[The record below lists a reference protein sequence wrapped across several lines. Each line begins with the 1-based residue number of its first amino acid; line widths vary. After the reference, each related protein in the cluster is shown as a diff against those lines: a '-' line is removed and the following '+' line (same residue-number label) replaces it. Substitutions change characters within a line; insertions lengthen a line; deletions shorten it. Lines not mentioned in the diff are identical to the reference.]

1 MVRTKRNNRIIHIA
15 KNGGVVGK
23 QSIAVN
29 TFSLA
34 MILVFYL
41 SGCAREPY
49 YIRAPDGMER
59 KVVALSGGEKK
70 TRPYKIN
77 GERYYPLPRADGF
90 VQYGKAS
97 WYGGKFHGR
106 RTANGEIY
114 DMNKKTAA
122 HKTLPMGTYVKVMN
136 LSNHKYSVV
145 RINDRG
151 PFVKGRIIDLS
162 RAVAEEI
169 DLIGPGV
176 VDVKIVALGKEVGKL
191 KSDKG
196 ATTPLLELAD
206 LKTGAFTIQIGAF
219 SDKKNAFEV
228 ADRLGK
234 VFDYIHVAVQRDN
247 GYKTLYKVHVSMSE
261 TLSKAGQ
268 VEKKLRE
275 MGFTE
280 AFVVRI

>member
-1 MVRTKRNNRIIHIA
+1 MGKRRIA
-15 KNGGVVGK
+15 
-23 QSIAVN
+23 AN
-29 TFSLA
+29 TFSLV
-34 MILVFYL
+34 MTLVFFL
-41 SGCAREPY
+41 SGCARQPY
-49 YIRAPDGMER
+49 YIRAPDGTER
-59 KVVALSGGEKK
+59 RVVALPRGDKK
-70 TRPYKIN
+70 TRPYAIN
-77 GERYYPLPRADGF
+77 GQRYYPLPKADGF

-106 RTANGEIY
+106 HTANGEIY

-122 HKTLPMGTYVKVMN
+122 HKTLPMGTYVKVLN
-136 LSNHKYSVV
+136 LSNQKHSVV

-191 KSDKG
+191 ESGKG
-196 ATTPLLELAD
+196 QTPLVELAD

-219 SDKKNAFEV
+219 SDKNNALQV
-228 ADRLGK
+228 ADRLGR
-234 VFDYIHVAVQRDN
+234 VFDYIHVAVHRGN
-247 GYKTLYKVHVSMSE
+247 GDKALYKVHVSKSE
-261 TLSKAGQ
+261 TLSKAAQ
-268 VEKKLRE
+268 VEKKLQE